1 MLRHHIL
8 ATAGHVDHGKSSLVR
23 ALTGIDP
30 DRLPEEKARGI
41 TIELGFAQLTL
52 KGGEVEGGGVADVF
66 ELGIVDVP
74 GHEDFVKNMVAGV
87 GSVDLALLV
96 VAADDGW
103 MPQTEEH
110 LQILT
115 YLGVRHCVVAL
126 SKAGLAQDIE
136 KVRGEVR
143 QRLSG
148 SPFELAAIV
157 PTDVSD
163 GRGLVELRSA
173 MLDVLRTIPPPMN
186 IGKPRLS
193 IDRVFVVRGA
203 GTVVTGTLTGGLL
216 RKGDPVCIAPRGV
229 ESRIRSI
236 QSHSRELEQAEPGK
250 RVALNLADIDAA
262 KDVSRGDVVTTASLA
277 GAGSVWEVELGK
289 SGRLDG
295 LKVPA
300 ARPLLHGSQVWVH
313 LGSARVKGKVRL
325 PSGSSLRPGQSS
337 CAQLRLQSA
346 LPAFVGDRFILRD
359 ASERN
364 TLAGGTVLAIDGLD
378 WGWNRLVH
386 QQSLARIS
394 AGIGT
399 PELLVEAV
407 LEQQHV
413 LMLKGLLV
421 QSRYPEQRIQQAVQ
435 ALIAASKIVEW
446 NGWLLD
452 RSWWS
457 TIIESSV
464 RFVDTFHASHP
475 DLPGVRLAE
484 LKSELGRKS
493 NASRVFEGV
502 MEALL
507 AQGMTIEGHTIRRS
521 DFRPS
526 LPPQLQQTAE
536 RLRLQ
541 LIQRGLEVPSAKE
554 LAPDG
559 TSRQALAYLVQCGDA
574 VQLAA
579 DIVVSHPAFT
589 QARITVR
596 RFLRL
601 HGKATTSDLRQAL
614 NSNRRVTIPLLE
626 TLDQAGLTRREGD
639 FRVLR

>member
-1 MLRHHIL
+1 
-8 ATAGHVDHGKSSLVR
+8 
-23 ALTGIDP
+23 
-30 DRLPEEKARGI
+30 LPEEKARGI

-52 KGGEVEGGGVADVF
+52 KGGEAEGRPASDVF

-115 YLGVRHCVVAL
+115 YLGVSHCVIAL
-126 SKAGLAQDIE
+126 SKADLAQDIE
-136 KVRGEVR
+136 RVRSEVR
-143 QRLSG
+143 RRLSG
-148 SPFELAAIV
+148 SPFQSAAIV
-157 PTDVSD
+157 PTDVSV
-163 GRGLVELRSA
+163 GRGLEELRLA

-203 GTVVTGTLTGGLL
+203 GTVVTGTLTGGRL
-216 RKGDPVCIAPRGV
+216 RKADPVCITPRGV
-229 ESRIRSI
+229 QSRIRSL
-236 QSHSRELEQAEPGK
+236 QSHGRELDHAQPGQ

-262 KDVSRGDVVTTASLA
+262 KDVSRGDVITTGSLA
-277 GAGSVWEVELGK
+277 GSSCVLEVVVGK
-289 SGRLDG
+289 SDRLVG
-295 LKVPA
+295 QKVLA
-300 ARPLLHGSQVWVH
+300 ARALLHGSQVWVH
-313 LGSARVKGKVRL
+313 LGSARVKAKVRL
-325 PSGSSLRPGQSS
+325 PAGSSLKPGQSS

-364 TLAGGTVLAIDGLD
+364 TLAGGTVLAIDGPD
-378 WGWNRLVH
+378 RGWNRTLH
-386 QQSLARIS
+386 QQSLAKIS
-394 AGIGT
+394 AGMT
-399 PELLVEAV
+399 DPELLIEAV
-407 LEQQHV
+407 LEQHHA

-421 QSRYPEQRIQQAVQ
+421 QSGYSEQRIQQAVQ
-435 ALIAASKIVEW
+435 ALVAASKIIEW
-446 NGWLLD
+446 NGWLFD

-457 TIIESSV
+457 TIIESAL
-464 RFVDTFHASHP
+464 RYVDTFHASHP

-484 LKSELGRKS
+484 LRSVLEHKS
-493 NASRVFEGV
+493 NESRVFQGL

-521 DFRPS
+521 DFHPS
-526 LPPQLQQTAE
+526 LPPKLQKAAE
-536 RLRLQ
+536 RLRFQ
-541 LIQRGLEVPSAKE
+541 LIQRGLEVPSSKD
-554 LAPDG
+554 LTPDT
-559 TSRQALAYLVQCGDA
+559 TSRQALAYLLQCGDA

-579 DIVVSHPAFT
+579 DIVVSHAAFT

-601 HGKATTSDLRQAL
+601 HGKATTSELRQAL